1 MENGDAPQAQPQPA
15 AADMQQQIQYLQNQ
29 LQAQQQLF
37 LQQQQY
43 LVFQQQHAAQ
53 QQQQGRRAEPHKVK
67 LPPLWTTQAQ
77 TRSWFQLAESQFDI
91 YAVENPRLRF
101 DLVLAA
107 MSDEARLHAKAI
119 VDAPGLFRDPYLAL
133 RTRILEVYQ
142 PSVWQMAA
150 EFLQGKELGD
160 MRPSDMM
167 DEMLA
172 LLPQDLSLLVKAS
185 FLGRLPADMRD
196 HVQEGAEHLSY
207 QQLAARADTIWN
219 ARRANRPAAVTAAVT
234 EAATTSGTSPQVDPA
249 ELEQILAAVRFVRQ
263 QPKSSNYKRP
273 AHHGGNGGGGGQGP
287 DDERKKGWCRR
298 HRRYGE
304 KAFQCD
310 APATCQY
317 TKN

>member
-1 MENGDAPQAQPQPA
+1 MEDEDAPQAQPQPA

-29 LQAQQQLF
+29 LQAQQHLF

-43 LVFQQQHAAQ
+43 LLFQQQHAAQ
-53 QQQQGRRAEPHKVK
+53 QAGQRAGDRRAEPHKVK
-67 LPPLWTTQAQ
+67 LPPLWTTQAK

-107 MSDEARLHAKAI
+107 LSDEARLHAKAI

-133 RTRILEVYQ
+133 RMRILEVYQ

-160 MRPSDMM
+160 MRLSDMM

-219 ARRANRPAAVTAAVT
+219 ARRANRPAAP
-234 EAATTSGTSPQVDPA
+234 G
-249 ELEQILAAVRFVRQ
+249 
-263 QPKSSNYKRP
+263 KR
-273 AHHGGNGGGGGQGP
+273 A
-287 DDERKKGWCRR
+287 
-298 HRRYGE
+298 
-304 KAFQCD
+304 
-310 APATCQY
+310 
-317 TKN
+317 